1 MLQLYLEGLSL
12 TFVEIQ
18 HKLRGYQKKQGQPL

>member
-1 MLQLYLEGLSL
+1 MLQLYPEGLSL